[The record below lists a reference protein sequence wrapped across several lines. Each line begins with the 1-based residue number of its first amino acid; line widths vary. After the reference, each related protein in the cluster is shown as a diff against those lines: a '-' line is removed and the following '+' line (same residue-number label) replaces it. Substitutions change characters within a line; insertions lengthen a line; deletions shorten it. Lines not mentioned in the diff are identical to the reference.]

1 MKTGNKPSVKRI
13 SEITG
18 FSPATVSNALN
29 MKRGVNKDTAE
40 RIFQV
45 AGELGY
51 FTGSKSLKSIKFVQ
65 FRRNGGIIDDSPF
78 HPAVIE
84 GVEEAARENGL
95 ATIYIRLNYTAPDYL
110 EQVSQLTSDSNG
122 GVILLATEMLEE
134 DFDPFMH
141 CKCPIILLDGWC
153 ERQPFNGVL
162 INNIDSAQNAVGH
175 LIARGHRKIGYV
187 RGSFRIKA
195 FQAREYGYR
204 QALLDH
210 GLELEPRWVVTV
222 GTKTDSAYEGMLS
235 YLDTKP
241 ELPTAFFV
249 DNDLIA
255 FGVMRAL
262 KDRGYRVPDD
272 VSIVGFDDV
281 AYCTVSSPALTTIHV
296 NKRSMGWEAVRRLL
310 TMMDDPNTGIFKI
323 ESCTE
328 FVERDS
334 VRSYEAE
341 ELTKLKHLHIRLHA
355 VRVMRAAFF
364 APCRGAE
371 HLVCAGG

>member
-1 MKTGNKPSVKRI
+1 M
-13 SEITG
+13 
-18 FSPATVSNALN
+18 
-29 MKRGVNKDTAE
+29 
-40 RIFQV
+40 
-45 AGELGY
+45 
-51 FTGSKSLKSIKFVQ
+51 
-65 FRRNGGIIDDSPF
+65 
-78 HPAVIE
+78 
-84 GVEEAARENGL
+84 EEAARENGL

-222 GTKTDSAYEGMLS
+222 GTKTDSAYEGMLA

-341 ELTKLKHLHIRLHA
+341 E
-355 VRVMRAAFF
+355 
-364 APCRGAE
+364 
-371 HLVCAGG
+371 

>member
-134 DFDPFMH
+134 DFDPFMR

-195 FQAREYGYR
+195 FQARECGYR

-222 GTKTDSAYEGMLS
+222 GTKTDSAYEGMLA

-334 VRSYEAE
+334 VRSYEVE
-341 ELTKLKHLHIRLHA
+341 E
-355 VRVMRAAFF
+355 
-364 APCRGAE
+364 
-371 HLVCAGG
+371 

>member
-29 MKRGVNKDTAE
+29 MKRGVNKETAE

-95 ATIYIRLNYTAPDYL
+95 ATIYIRLNYSAPDYA
-110 EQVSQLTSDSNG
+110 EQVSQIISDSNG

-134 DFDPFMH
+134 DFDLYLN
-141 CKCPIILLDGWC
+141 CKCPLILLDGWC

-162 INNIDSAQNAVGH
+162 INNIDSAQNAVH
-175 LIARGHRKIGYV
+175 YLIERGHREIGYV

-195 FQAREYGYR
+195 FQARECGYR
-204 QALLDH
+204 QALVEHGIELD
-210 GLELEPRWVVTV
+210 PDWCVTV
-222 GTKTDSAYEGMLS
+222 GTKTDSAYVGMLK
-235 YLDTKP
+235 YLDTGP
-241 ELPTAFFV
+241 TLPTAFFV

-262 KDRGYRVPDD
+262 KERGYRVPED
-272 VSIVGFDDV
+272 VSIVGFDDLP
-281 AYCTVSSPALTTIHV
+281 YCTVSSPALTTIHV
-296 NKRSMGWEAVRRLL
+296 NKRTMGWESVRRLI

-328 FVERDS
+328 FIERES
-334 VRSYEAE
+334 V
-341 ELTKLKHLHIRLHA
+341 IDG
-355 VRVMRAAFF
+355 
-364 APCRGAE
+364 PW
-371 HLVCAGG
+371 AGKG

>member
-1 MKTGNKPSVKRI
+1 MKVSNKPSVKRI

-29 MKRGVNKDTAE
+29 MKRGVNKETAE

-110 EQVSQLTSDSNG
+110 EQVSQITSDSNG
-122 GVILLATEMLEE
+122 GVILLATEMLEQ

-141 CKCPIILLDGWC
+141 CKCPLILLDGWC

-195 FQAREYGYR
+195 FQARECGYR
-204 QALLDH
+204 QALLEH
-210 GLELEPRWVVTV
+210 GIEVEPRWVVTV
-222 GTKTDSAYEGMLS
+222 GTKTDSAYDCLLYTS
-235 YLDTKP
+235 D
-241 ELPTAFFV
+241 A
-249 DNDLIA
+249 A
-255 FGVMRAL
+255 
-262 KDRGYRVPDD
+262 DD
-272 VSIVGFDDV
+272 
-281 AYCTVSSPALTTIHV
+281 
-296 NKRSMGWEAVRRLL
+296 
-310 TMMDDPNTGIFKI
+310 
-323 ESCTE
+323 
-328 FVERDS
+328 
-334 VRSYEAE
+334 
-341 ELTKLKHLHIRLHA
+341 
-355 VRVMRAAFF
+355 
-364 APCRGAE
+364 
-371 HLVCAGG
+371 